1 MNLKQ
6 LQYFIAVVEEKQI
19 TAAAKKLN
27 IAQPPLSYQLK
38 QLEAELE
45 TKLFTRTAHGIVLT
59 DAGMMLEKYARKI
72 QDLTTVA
79 EEKVK
84 KTTKGELGKISLGT
98 VSSSAAALPIGKLK
112 EFRKYYPE
120 INFEIFE
127 SNTYGILEKLF
138 NGEIDLGLVRTPF
151 NQRELET
158 KIVMEEP
165 MVAVV
170 NSDDYLKG
178 KKKIGIDDLEEVPL
192 IIYRRFENIFRQTFS
207 QFGIS
212 PYIAIKCDDART
224 AIYWAKLEMGV
235 ALVPA
240 SCAKN
245 YTNGRIIPINYPGW
259 NTQLTLIWLKNS
271 NKSPLILKLIELFSV

>member
-1 MNLKQ
+1 M
-6 LQYFIAVVEEKQI
+6 
-19 TAAAKKLN
+19 
-27 IAQPPLSYQLK
+27 
-38 QLEAELE
+38 
-45 TKLFTRTAHGIVLT
+45 
-59 DAGMMLEKYARKI
+59 
-72 QDLTTVA
+72 
-79 EEKVK
+79 
-84 KTTKGELGKISLGT
+84 
-98 VSSSAAALPIGKLK
+98 K

-158 KIVMEEP
+158 KIMMEEP

-207 QFGIS
+207 QFGIN
-212 PYIAIKCDDART
+212 PYIAVKCDDART
-224 AIYWAKLEMGV
+224 AIYWAKLELGV

-271 NKSPLILKLIELFSV
+271 NKSPLILKLIELFLSLIHI

>member
-1 MNLKQ
+1 
-6 LQYFIAVVEEKQI
+6 
-19 TAAAKKLN
+19 
-27 IAQPPLSYQLK
+27 
-38 QLEAELE
+38 
-45 TKLFTRTAHGIVLT
+45 
-59 DAGMMLEKYARKI
+59 MLEKYTRKI
-72 QDLTTVA
+72 LDLTTVA

-178 KKKIGIDDLEEVPL
+178 KKKIRIDDLEEVPL
-192 IIYRRFENIFRQTFS
+192 IIYRRFENIFRQTFL

-212 PYIAIKCDDART
+212 PYIAVKCDDART

>member
-38 QLEAELE
+38 QLEEELE

-72 QDLTTVA
+72 LDLTTVA

-112 EFRKYYPE
+112 EF
-120 INFEIFE
+120 N
-127 SNTYGILEKLF
+127 
-138 NGEIDLGLVRTPF
+138 V
-151 NQRELET
+151 
-158 KIVMEEP
+158 
-165 MVAVV
+165 
-170 NSDDYLKG
+170 
-178 KKKIGIDDLEEVPL
+178 
-192 IIYRRFENIFRQTFS
+192 
-207 QFGIS
+207 
-212 PYIAIKCDDART
+212 
-224 AIYWAKLEMGV
+224 AKLKNK
-235 ALVPA
+235 VPRRG
-240 SCAKN
+240 
-245 YTNGRIIPINYPGW
+245 YGRNKQGLR
-259 NTQLTLIWLKNS
+259 NTDRCK
-271 NKSPLILKLIELFSV
+271 

>member
-19 TAAAKKLN
+19 TAVAKKLN

-72 QDLTTVA
+72 LDLTTVA

-192 IIYRRFENIFRQTFS
+192 IIYRRFENIFRQTFL

-212 PYIAIKCDDART
+212 PYIAVKCDDART

>member
-45 TKLFTRTAHGIVLT
+45 TRLFTRTAHGIVLT

-72 QDLTTVA
+72 LDLTTVA

-138 NGEIDLGLVRTPF
+138 NGEIDLVLV
-151 NQRELET
+151 
-158 KIVMEEP
+158 
-165 MVAVV
+165 
-170 NSDDYLKG
+170 
-178 KKKIGIDDLEEVPL
+178 
-192 IIYRRFENIFRQTFS
+192 
-207 QFGIS
+207 
-212 PYIAIKCDDART
+212 
-224 AIYWAKLEMGV
+224 
-235 ALVPA
+235 
-240 SCAKN
+240 
-245 YTNGRIIPINYPGW
+245 
-259 NTQLTLIWLKNS
+259 
-271 NKSPLILKLIELFSV
+271 

>member
-45 TKLFTRTAHGIVLT
+45 TRLFTRTAHGIVLT

-72 QDLTTVA
+72 LDLTTVA
-79 EEKVK
+79 KEKVK

-207 QFGIS
+207 QFGIN
-212 PYIAIKCDDART
+212 PYIAVKCDDART

>member
-72 QDLTTVA
+72 LDLTTVA

-158 KIVMEEP
+158 KIVM
-165 MVAVV
+165 
-170 NSDDYLKG
+170 
-178 KKKIGIDDLEEVPL
+178 
-192 IIYRRFENIFRQTFS
+192 
-207 QFGIS
+207 
-212 PYIAIKCDDART
+212 
-224 AIYWAKLEMGV
+224 
-235 ALVPA
+235 
-240 SCAKN
+240 
-245 YTNGRIIPINYPGW
+245 
-259 NTQLTLIWLKNS
+259 
-271 NKSPLILKLIELFSV
+271 

>member
-72 QDLTTVA
+72 LDLTTVA

-120 INFEIFE
+120 INFLRDFK
-127 SNTYGILEKLF
+127 Y
-138 NGEIDLGLVRTPF
+138 
-151 NQRELET
+151 
-158 KIVMEEP
+158 
-165 MVAVV
+165 
-170 NSDDYLKG
+170 
-178 KKKIGIDDLEEVPL
+178 
-192 IIYRRFENIFRQTFS
+192 
-207 QFGIS
+207 
-212 PYIAIKCDDART
+212 
-224 AIYWAKLEMGV
+224 
-235 ALVPA
+235 
-240 SCAKN
+240 
-245 YTNGRIIPINYPGW
+245 
-259 NTQLTLIWLKNS
+259 
-271 NKSPLILKLIELFSV
+271 